1 MITVTPSSNPSRTRV
16 LIALF
21 VCVSLTPLIGTE
33 HGDQPEIFEDML
45 RKSYPKPQL
54 NLDDPDYFRIDA
66 YDVVHKMEYPSEEKI
81 DEYDAFIYSGS
92 GALYNDFVT
101 AHAHFRHRQAN
112 LRTLM

>member
-1 MITVTPSSNPSRTRV
+1 MPTVTSSSSTSGTRV
-16 LIALF
+16 SIALF

-33 HGDQPEIFEDML
+33 HGDQLEIFEDLL

-54 NLDDPDYFRIDA
+54 NLDDVDYLRMDA

-92 GALYNDFVT
+92 GALHDDLVT
-101 AHAHFRHRQAN
+101 AYAYSQHPQAN
-112 LRTLM
+112 LPTMM